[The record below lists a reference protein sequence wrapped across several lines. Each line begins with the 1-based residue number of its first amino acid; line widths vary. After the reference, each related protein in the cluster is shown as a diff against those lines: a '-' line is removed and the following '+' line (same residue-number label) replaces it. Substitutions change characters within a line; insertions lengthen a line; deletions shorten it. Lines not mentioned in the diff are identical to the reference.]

1 MFGLVKGLFSLSMS
15 SLSKRSS
22 LFTLMNIVYFG
33 SLFVAALMTGQQNRL
48 LNEWMVGE
56 SSGEVNNVVIMFVD
70 IFLFNFVVSGFLL
83 LTVTG
88 LLLFPLPVGM
98 LVFRASL
105 WGSLL
110 SQLPT
115 PVFLAT
121 FPTLLLEGEAYV
133 IAGVAGINLGL
144 SWLKPNWVS
153 KNGSSRRDA
162 LGQAVRESAY
172 LYVLVTT
179 LLLAAAV
186 VETFT
191 LYSLK

>member
-1 MFGLVKGLFSLSMS
+1 MGLVKGLFSLSKG

-33 SLFVAALMTGQQNRL
+33 SLFVVALMTGQQNRL
-48 LNEWMVGE
+48 INEWVVGE

-70 IFLFNFVVSGFLL
+70 IFLFNLVVSGFLL

-88 LLLFPLPVGM
+88 LFLFPLPVGI

-121 FPTLLLEGEAYV
+121 FPTFLLEGEAYV
-133 IAGVAGINLGL
+133 IAGVVGINLGL

-153 KNGSSRRDA
+153 KNGSSKRDA
-162 LGQAVRESAY
+162 LGQAVRECGY
-172 LYVLVTT
+172 LYALVTT

>member
-1 MFGLVKGLFSLSMS
+1 MG

-22 LFTLMNIVYFG
+22 LFTLMNMLYFG

-56 SSGEVNNVVIMFVD
+56 SSEEVNNVVIMFVD
-70 IFLFNFVVSGFLL
+70 IFLFNLAVSGFLL

-88 LLLFPLPVGM
+88 LFLFPLPVGM
-98 LVFRASL
+98 LVFRAAL

-115 PVFLAT
+115 HVFLAT
-121 FPTLLLEGEAYV
+121 FPTLLLEGEAYI

-144 SWLKPNWVS
+144 SWLKPNWLS

-162 LGQAVRESAY
+162 LEQAVRECGY

-179 LLLAAAV
+179 LLLAAAIA
-186 VETFT
+186 ETFT